1 MQSHE
6 PSGVLDGYAAALR
19 EYLAAGEEAPLLRAY
34 EIGRQALASQTH
46 LLALIDLH
54 REALSRVIPAVQ
66 NGRDAAALADAANRF
81 LAEFLSP
88 WDMLRLRNRDVTEGL
103 RQMNRLL
110 EEEAKRVAHALH
122 DQAAPLLAT
131 VYLDVADIA
140 RSAQAPRA
148 EQLKGITSHLDQLRE
163 QLRRLSHE
171 VHPPLLEELGL
182 VRALQFLAKGIQ
194 ERTGLK
200 VSVHGRASR
209 HLPEL
214 AKTTVYRVAQ
224 EALNNVTR
232 HSGATRVRI
241 ELSASKARL
250 ECTVRDNGRGFDPAA
265 RRAGA
270 QARGLGLIGMEE
282 RVRALG
288 GDFRIDSSPGKG
300 TTVHI
305 SIPRHA
311 DERP

>member
-1 MQSHE
+1 MKPMQSHE
-6 PSGVLDGYAAALR
+6 PGGVIDSYAAALR
-19 EYLAAGEEAPLLRAY
+19 EYLAAGEEAPLARAY

-148 EQLKGITSHLDQLRE
+148 EQLKGITSHL
-163 QLRRLSHE
+163 
-171 VHPPLLEELGL
+171 
-182 VRALQFLAKGIQ
+182 
-194 ERTGLK
+194 
-200 VSVHGRASR
+200 
-209 HLPEL
+209 
-214 AKTTVYRVAQ
+214 
-224 EALNNVTR
+224 
-232 HSGATRVRI
+232 
-241 ELSASKARL
+241 
-250 ECTVRDNGRGFDPAA
+250 
-265 RRAGA
+265 
-270 QARGLGLIGMEE
+270 
-282 RVRALG
+282 
-288 GDFRIDSSPGKG
+288 
-300 TTVHI
+300 
-305 SIPRHA
+305 
-311 DERP
+311 